1 MSRMTET
8 ITLQAPKL
16 KNKEHYHSKPQQCPH
31 CGGRGHFCPEGPND
45 EAPKCE
51 RCAGTGWLQAIV
63 DIAWVPTDR
72 PTDRWHQGFDGSAKG
87 INRAPG
93 YLSADLKADAPRVK
107 QYAHGAQRTD
117 WEMDEQTRL
126 KILRR

>member
-16 KNKEHYHSKPQQCPH
+16 KDKEHYCSKPQQCPH

-51 RCAGTGWLQAIV
+51 HCAGTGWLQAIV
-63 DIAWVPTDR
+63 DIAWVP
-72 PTDRWHQGFDGSAKG
+72 S
-87 INRAPG
+87 NRCHT
-93 YLSADLKADAPRVK
+93 
-107 QYAHGAQRTD
+107 HGEPRTD

>member
-1 MSRMTET
+1 MSRTTET
-8 ITLQAPKL
+8 ITLQAPEIST
-16 KNKEHYHSKPQQCPH
+16 KEHFSSRPQQCPH

-45 EAPKCE
+45 RAPKCE

-72 PTDRWHQGFDGSAKG
+72 SGDT
-87 INRAPG
+87 
-93 YLSADLKADAPRVK
+93 PRVK
-107 QYAHGAQRTD
+107 QHTHGEPRTD
-117 WEMDEQTRL
+117 WDMDEQTRL